1 MNDGLIIEQLRSGQP
16 SKVLEELYKAYPA
29 IRHFI
34 KTHGGNDDDAR
45 DVFQESLIVLYRKVQ
60 QKDFKLSASLN
71 TYLFSVSKY
80 MWKDLLKKKNR
91 EVTFTVHD
99 VPAEDINHVHNEE
112 VQWAWLDKI
121 LASLGEKCSEILR
134 LFYYGKLSMDEI
146 ATKLGYRNVDT
157 AKTQK
162 YKCLER
168 ARTMAN
174 EMSITIENEKS

>member
-16 SKVLEELYKAYPA
+16 AKVLEELYKAYPA

-45 DVFQESLIVLYRKVQ
+45 DVFQESLIVLYKNVQ
-60 QKDFKLSASLN
+60 KKEFKLSASLN
-71 TYLFSVSKY
+71 TYLYSVSKY

-91 EVTFTVHD
+91 EVTFTVQD
-99 VPAEDINHVHNEE
+99 VATDDLNELQNEE

-146 ATKLGYRNVDT
+146 AKKLDYRNVDT

-168 ARTMAN
+168 ARAMAN
-174 EMSITIENEKS
+174 ELSVTIENEKS

>member
-1 MNDGLIIEQLRSGQP
+1 MKDGLIIEQLKSGKP

-45 DVFQESLIVLYRKVQ
+45 DVFQESLIVLFSNVQ
-60 QKDFKLSASLN
+60 KNDFTLSASLN

-91 EVTFTVHD
+91 EVNFSIKD
-99 VPAEDINHVHNEE
+99 VAVEDINHVQNEE
-112 VQWAWLDKI
+112 VQWQWLDKI
-121 LASLGEKCSEILR
+121 LASLGQKCSEILR
-134 LFYYGKLSMDEI
+134 LFYYEKLSMDEI
-146 ATKLGYRNVDT
+146 ASKLDYRNVDT

-168 ARTMAN
+168 ARTMAS
-174 EMSITIENEKS
+174 ELSVTIENEKS